1 MSGGPARALLTG
13 LATLASATLIG
24 VASLSGSPQ
33 AAPAER
39 TSSDIRA
46 CVDRA
51 TGDMRIPRT
60 TRPCYP
66 RERTLMWSVTG
77 PIGPPGP
84 PGAQGP
90 EGPVGPQGPTGPPG
104 GRGPTGATGATG
116 APGATGPVGPQGDPG
131 ATGPAGP
138 QGIPGPVGPIG
149 PAGGFGAYGN
159 FLDLQTQ
166 TNTSPGNPVPV
177 LLRTTELSNRVSV
190 INNTDITVDDTGVYN
205 ISFSAQITK
214 TDAGTDTVFIWLRID
229 GIDVPD
235 SNTGL
240 VLIGGGAKQVAAWNF
255 FASLGAGQHA
265 TLLWASLDANARILY
280 ENDAATPYGPAIP
293 SVILTVNQVG

>member
-13 LATLASATLIG
+13 LVTLTSATLIG
-24 VASLSGSPQ
+24 LVSVSGSPQ
-33 AAPAER
+33 AAPSER

-60 TRPCYP
+60 TRPCYQ
-66 RERTLMWSVTG
+66 RERTLIWSV
-77 PIGPPGP
+77 
-84 PGAQGP
+84 A
-90 EGPVGPQGPTGPPG
+90 GPVGPQGPSGAQGSEGPAGPQGPAGSPG
-104 GRGPTGATGATG
+104 GRGPAG
-116 APGATGPVGPQGDPG
+116 APGPAG

-166 TNTSPGNPVPV
+166 TNTSPGSPLPI
-177 LLRTTELSNRVSV
+177 LLRTTQLSSGVSIV
-190 INNTDITVDDTGVYN
+190 NDTDITVDDTGVYN

-214 TDAGTDTVFIWLRID
+214 TDAGTDTVYIWLRVN

-265 TLLWASLDANARILY
+265 TIMWASLDANARILY
-280 ENDAATPYGPAIP
+280 ENDAATPYGPGIP
-293 SVILTVNQVG
+293 SMILTVNQVG